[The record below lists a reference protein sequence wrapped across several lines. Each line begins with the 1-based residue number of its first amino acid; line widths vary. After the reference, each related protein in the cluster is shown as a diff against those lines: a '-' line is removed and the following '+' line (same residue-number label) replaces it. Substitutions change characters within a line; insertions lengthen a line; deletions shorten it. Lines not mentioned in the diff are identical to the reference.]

1 MVFSFHITT
10 FYSVFICSWVL
21 LQRHLL
27 SNTRI
32 KTVLYLVLLPTC
44 WHEPE
49 RYRTA
54 AECFHVASCSFR
66 GSRELSTWLPCLKGI
81 TTVREVGR
89 ENMAGAEIKAGQMW
103 SPLENTNASNYG
115 WQRSYT
121 MRFQLRDKALKL
133 LFILLK
139 QDLELQSYRQP

>member
-10 FYSVFICSWVL
+10 FYSVFICPWGL

-32 KTVLYLVLLPTC
+32 KIMLYLVLLPTC
-44 WHEPE
+44 WHELWGDS
-49 RYRTA
+49 RA
-54 AECFHVASCSFR
+54 AECFHVATCNFR
-66 GSRELSTWLPCLKGI
+66 GAQRAARVAALFEGNHNHRRNGEGKHGWSRNQSRSEVI
-81 TTVREVGR
+81 TPW
-89 ENMAGAEIKAGQMW
+89 KHQCF
-103 SPLENTNASNYG
+103 NYG

-121 MRFQLRDKALKL
+121 MRFQLGDKALKL
-133 LFILLK
+133 LFILWK